1 MQFADTKDGFYG
13 ASRARQIALGQ
24 ASGGNTILIEINQ
37 LQLLVDTAASG
48 GGLEIVVSTTP
59 MAASTDYFNAFNDP
73 FNNDTAADKLYREA
87 MNIVISY
94 FSQLGYSITRKRVG
108 VTNLFEWKLQW

>member
-1 MQFADTKDGFYG
+1 VQFTNMKDGFYG
-13 ASRARQIALGQ
+13 ASKARQIALGQ
-24 ASGGNTILIEINQ
+24 ASGGNTILLEVNQ
-37 LQLLVDTAASG
+37 LQQLVDTAASG
-48 GGLEIVVSTTP
+48 GGLEVLISSTP
-59 MAASTDYFNAFNDP
+59 MTTSTAYFNAFNDP

-108 VTNLFEWKLQW
+108 VTNFFEWKLQW